1 MSYKTQEMTEKE
13 NFPWHQSLCII
24 KHQSKNLLMDDPVPL
39 SNSLSKRP
47 LFFSFNVVVLCSHS
61 TPTDMINLVKS
72 RPQKG

>member
-1 MSYKTQEMTEKE
+1 MSQKTQEMTEKE

-47 LFFSFNVVVLCSHS
+47 LFFFIQCGGAVLAFHSH
-61 TPTDMINLVKS
+61 
-72 RPQKG
+72 